1 MRTISPFSKFTVPQ
15 HIENRIKENTAESL
29 AEAEQLAYGNPDLL
43 ERIGKAQAAL
53 ASAKGAAAAKS
64 AGKE

>member
-29 AEAEQLAYGNPDLL
+29 AEAEQLAYGNTNLL
-43 ERIGKAQAAL
+43 ARISQARKAG
-53 ASAKGAAAAKS
+53 S
-64 AGKE
+64 